1 MRKIATVVVSL
12 LVGVLVQAQVVSPG
26 YHLEGTVGL
35 SVPVSG
41 LKMTNLVFPVA
52 VWPAVKVSRDV
63 LMQRPKG
70 IENVIELKA
79 MRRNFPE
86 TNISVYGRD
95 GRLYSFVL
103 HYVEDTAVLNFRV
116 VVDGASILPAGV
128 SAGLGAVG
136 GVVAGSSATPGSV
149 GGIAGLSDRAVIFT
163 GLPVD
168 GVTLDSDAVMLA
180 RRRGLIGRSVVVSGL
195 RLWLKG
201 VYLRDS
207 LLWICLGMYNRTPI
221 GFAPAY
227 LRVYVEDKKR
237 IKRTA
242 SQQVTVVPVYPPR
255 LAAVRGNS
263 GASLAL
269 GLTPFVP
276 ARGKRLVVE
285 MADSSGGRVLVLRVK
300 GKKVL
305 VAKVVER

>member
-103 HYVEDTAVLNFRV
+103 HDVEDTAVLNFRV

-136 GVVAGSSATPGSV
+136 GVVAR
-149 GGIAGLSDRAVIFT
+149 SDRAVIFT